1 MRKYTVEKMS
11 ETRELITFAELNAK
25 GEKIQI
31 ELVKGTYS
39 GHNYSLPYLWKK
51 HGYIDRIL
59 ETYWSITTYATEN
72 GRKGTCWRRYNPQTK
87 LSEDGKRQVI
97 NFEWMFEATEENRQK
112 LIAEVERLA
121 FAE

>member
-1 MRKYTVEKMS
+1 MRKYTVENRSKY
-11 ETRELITFAELNAK
+11 TELITFDELNSK
-25 GEKIQI
+25 GEKIQLEI
-31 ELVKGTYS
+31 VKCTHPG
-39 GHNYSLPYLWKK
+39 GKHSLPYLWKK

-59 ETYWSITTYATEN
+59 ETYWSITTYATED
-72 GRKGTCWRRYNPQTK
+72 GGKGSCWGRYNPQTK

-112 LIAEVERLA
+112 LIEEVERLA

>member
-72 GRKGTCWRRYNPQTK
+72 GGKGTCWGRYNPQTK
-87 LSEDGKRQVI
+87 YQMMESAKLSTSNGCLKRPKRT
-97 NFEWMFEATEENRQK
+97 AK
-112 LIAEVERLA
+112 SL
-121 FAE
+121 

>member
-72 GRKGTCWRRYNPQTK
+72 GGKGTCWGALQST
-87 LSEDGKRQVI
+87 DQVI
-97 NFEWMFEATEENRQK
+97 RRWKAPSYQLRMD
-112 LIAEVERLA
+112 V
-121 FAE
+121 

>member
-1 MRKYTVEKMS
+1 MRKYTVERMS

-31 ELVKGTYS
+31 ELVKGTYA

-59 ETYWSITTYATEN
+59 ETYWSITTYATED
-72 GRKGTCWRRYNPQTK
+72 GGKGTCWGRYNPQTK
-87 LSEDGKRQVI
+87 LSDDGKRQVI
-97 NFEWMFEATEENRQK
+97 DFAWMFEATEENRKK
-112 LIAEVERLA
+112 LIEEVERLA